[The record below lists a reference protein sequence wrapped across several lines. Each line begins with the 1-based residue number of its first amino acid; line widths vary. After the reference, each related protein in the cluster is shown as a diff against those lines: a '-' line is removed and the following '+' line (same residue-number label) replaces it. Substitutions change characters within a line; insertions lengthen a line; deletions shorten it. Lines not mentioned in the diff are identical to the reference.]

1 LVADESVKG
10 VNEVVMLSSGRLD
23 SFYAAHNPMA
33 STVMNGSTW
42 MKCSRLICRTRTR
55 WGLAHRPT
63 AQPLPPAYGLGDG
76 AKPPENLQ
84 NSPVAALHQLGQDG
98 AGLNESEKQFSFTR
112 AALSTS
118 GRAKNQIPIN
128 KPGVS
133 TVMGD
138 RIILSLL
145 VVAVTGCASPKA
157 NQAKQEA
164 EKVHQRGWIGGEF
177 ELARKV
183 RLFGSREDYVPLL
196 PPGLASSNRAGIL
209 ITALSSN
216 SPACQSGL
224 LEGDLILD
232 CAHRPVTTLKA
243 FHRVVDRSEPGKP
256 LPLTIWREGRTFDCA
271 VPVGRE
277 TFKRWLTFG
286 AGVGLPNLSDFGHL
300 DLWPNPGFDLWVL
313 GFEPNPNDRKELG
326 SAEAVYSRGC
336 QKGKLPSSALRH
348 NEGTYS
354 FNPPWNQESGYGA

>member
-1 LVADESVKG
+1 MFRAGLKAG
-10 VNEVVMLSSGRLD
+10 FCPALASSGPVCPGIAL
-23 SFYAAHNPMA
+23 
-33 STVMNGSTW
+33 
-42 MKCSRLICRTRTR
+42 L
-55 WGLAHRPT
+55 LAHCLAAR
-63 AQPLPPAYGLGDG
+63 PLPPAYGLGDG
-76 AKPPENLQ
+76 AKPPEHRQSL
-84 NSPVAALHQLGQDG
+84 PVAALHQFWQDG
-98 AGLNESEKQFSFTR
+98 AGMNESEKQFSFTR
-112 AALSTS
+112 AAPSTS

-133 TVMGD
+133 TVMRD

-145 VVAVTGCASPKA
+145 VAAATACASPKT

-183 RLFGSREDYVPLL
+183 RLFGSREDYVSLL

-216 SPACQSGL
+216 SPACQAGL
-224 LEGDLILD
+224 REGDLILD

-243 FHRVVDRSEPGKP
+243 FHRFVDQSEPGKP

-326 SAEAVYSRGC
+326 SAEAVYSRAC
-336 QKGKLPSSALRH
+336 QKGKYTASDQD
-348 NEGTYS
+348 
-354 FNPPWNQESGYGA
+354 WNCWLVIFKLEHTTQVLSQEPVPAHTAAVKQP